1 MCVVIEIVY
10 VLVIEAHARCPLRWK
25 IPGSLAHKHGNLSE
39 TNNNQ
44 VSVGYIYT
52 YPPTPADARGSALGN
67 NTFDSCFG
75 LQN

>member
-1 MCVVIEIVY
+1 MY
-10 VLVIEAHARCPLRWK
+10 KL
-25 IPGSLAHKHGNLSE
+25 
-39 TNNNQ
+39 
-44 VSVGYIYT
+44 YITISYI

>member
-1 MCVVIEIVY
+1 MVNIWLICVNMVNI
-10 VLVIEAHARCPLRWK
+10 
-25 IPGSLAHKHGNLSE
+25 
-39 TNNNQ
+39 
-44 VSVGYIYT
+44 YI